1 MRKTF
6 ISLAAIAM
14 MISLAGCSNQK
25 RAGHEEKVKSS
36 TVVKKRKSNKKT
48 ANVKKSEAKSS
59 VATKDENAVSGSN
72 VSSSKQSSADNQ
84 SKNVQQISNDQKQM
98 QEANG
103 NFDYTLGGKLPPANS
118 LSDFVNKYGESPAAY
133 LSDHKGYSAK
143 QALDMLPDGMM
154 TFGERQTKAALDR
167 GEHIPGIG

>member
-6 ISLAAIAM
+6 ISLAALAI
-14 MISLAGCSNQK
+14 MISLSGCSNQK
-25 RAGHEEKVKSS
+25 SAGHEEKVKSS
-36 TVVKKRKSNKKT
+36 TVVKRRKSNKKT
-48 ANVKKSEAKSS
+48 ANIKKPDQEAKSS
-59 VATKDENAVSGSN
+59 VATKDENVVSSSN
-72 VSSSKQSSADNQ
+72 VSSSKQSSTDNQ
-84 SKNVQQISNDQKQM
+84 SNDQKQM